1 MKTSEEER
9 GRRDFPYR
17 DAAEMFGLAGQLD
30 AEGGHRDLHRG
41 EQEDPRR
48 AGLEPDRQ
56 DVMTEL
62 LILLGRSWARSVQS
76 EVEGCPE
83 PAGKAFRRIL
93 ISSHSW
99 APTAAGLLRRE
110 GG

>member
-1 MKTSEEER
+1 
-9 GRRDFPYR
+9 
-17 DAAEMFGLAGQLD
+17 
-30 AEGGHRDLHRG
+30 
-41 EQEDPRR
+41 
-48 AGLEPDRQ
+48 
-56 DVMTEL
+56 MTEL

-83 PAGKAFRRIL
+83 PAGKAFSRIL